1 MAPLILVIVLLAG
14 ALGAQASGPAQ
25 DDCTVAEAQ
34 SAAPPSPIRGI
45 EGLRIGVAL
54 GSGSHHG
61 LVHVGVI
68 EELEARGLDPRV
80 IAGTSAGA
88 IVGAL
93 WASGM
98 TGTQIEAATRRD
110 GWDQNSRFALS
121 WQGLYSNDPLHEA
134 LDKAFEDRPIESWP
148 RRFGAVATNM
158 SNGHRRILMT
168 GDGGLAVQASTAVP
182 VYYKPVIVNGEVLAD
197 GALVEPVPVDTARAL
212 GADFVIAVDVAYRP
226 YEESASGMTQYAF
239 QAMHILMNSLAAQQM
254 KSADVAIRLDVHR
267 TLMACGREAVIAE
280 GREAVRRAWPEIVR
294 ALALRAAAR

>member
-1 MAPLILVIVLLAG
+1 MGPLILGIFLLVAV
-14 ALGAQASGPAQ
+14 LGAQANGLAQ
-25 DDCTVAEAQ
+25 DDCTAPEAPA
-34 SAAPPSPIRGI
+34 AAPAPMPGNA
-45 EGLRIGVAL
+45 GLRIGIAL
-54 GSGSHHG
+54 GSGSSHG

-68 EELEARGLDPRV
+68 EELEARGLEPRV

-88 IVGAL
+88 IVGSL

-98 TGTQIEAATRRD
+98 TGAQIEAAIRRNA
-110 GWDQNSRFALS
+110 WDESSRFALS

-158 SNGHRRILMT
+158 ANGHRRILMS

-182 VYYKPVIVNGEVLAD
+182 VFYKPVVVNGEVLAD

-239 QAMHILMNSLAAQQM
+239 QAMHILTNSLAAQQM

-267 TLMACGREAVIAE
+267 KLMACGRDAIIAE

-294 ALALRAAAR
+294 ALSQRGAAR